1 MKQLLTFL
9 LFCSLT
15 TLTFASDIQTGEH
28 IEINER
34 STQNLYLVGG
44 NVSVNSPVEGDL
56 LVAGGNVH
64 LQDSLLDDVLLAAG
78 SLDLDAYCGDDL
90 RMIAGEVNISQD
102 ILGDLVVTAGEVRIE
117 KNVTI
122 HGSVIALAGEIEIYG
137 TVLGDVRVAGGEVEI
152 HGDVKG
158 RLDIRAGEI
167 ELDGQVVGQST
178 LVAKSIDLGS
188 DANFLNDVAYWSKED
203 GLDFTDHLAEGVK
216 VHYDQDLRS
225 ELLDINWEQSMKEGF
240 IYWSGFRVLSGLM
253 MTLLMFVFLR
263 NYFSRNA
270 GTTSKGTL
278 SILFTGLA
286 ALLCLPLISVFAF
299 ATVIGIP
306 VGIISSAVLVILLLS
321 SNALASVMGAF
332 ELKHYLNKDW
342 SQGRTLLASMGLFI
356 GLRLLSFLPFLG
368 SLVSLAAG
376 ALAIGYIIKTLRQTN
391 KPHAS
396 GGGGEDL
403 V

>member
-1 MKQLLTFL
+1 MKQLFTFL

-15 TLTFASDIQTGEH
+15 TLTFASDIQTGKD

-34 STQNLYLVGG
+34 STQNLYLIGG
-44 NVSVNSPVEGDL
+44 NVTVNSTVEGDL

-78 SLDLDAYCGDDL
+78 SLDLNAYCGDDL

-102 ILGDLVVTAGEVRIE
+102 ILGDLVVTAGEVRVE

-122 HGSVIALAGEIEIYG
+122 HGSVIALAGEIEIHG
-137 TVLGDVRVAGGEVEI
+137 TVLGDVRAAGGEI
-152 HGDVKG
+152 KIYGDVKG
-158 RLDIRAGEI
+158 RLDLRAGEI
-167 ELDGQVVGQST
+167 NINGQVVGLST
-178 LVAKSIDLGS
+178 LVAKSIDLGG
-188 DANFLNDVAYWSKED
+188 DANFLNDIAYWSKEED
-203 GLDFTDHLAEGVK
+203 LNFTDHIATGVK
-216 VHYDQDLRS
+216 VHFDSDLRS

-253 MTLLMFVFLR
+253 MTLLIFVFLR

-286 ALLCLPLISVFAF
+286 ALICLPLISVFAF

-306 VGIISSAVLVILLLS
+306 VGIISSALMVILLLS

-332 ELKHYLNKDW
+332 EIKHYLKKDW
-342 SQGRTLLASMGLFI
+342 SQGRTLLASIGLFV

-368 SLVSLAAG
+368 SLVSIAVG
-376 ALAIGYIIKTLRQTN
+376 ALAIGYIIQTIRQPS
-391 KPHAS
+391 KS
-396 GGGGEDL
+396 QGGGTGEGL